1 MDCKKSVSHKVL
13 LPASPSSERMAI
25 TKGILFHD
33 LRHPPLW
40 DTYLELEE
48 TGGTMERGR
57 GRGGGSWEV
66 DIPVQPLQTSPL
78 HSKRITLFSQRETTR
93 NVCSVV
99 LSLTHNSDRLS
110 YIAQGDIHI

>member
-1 MDCKKSVSHKVL
+1 MGVDCKKSVSHKVL

-48 TGGTMERGR
+48 TGGLWKGEGEEGVEAGR
-57 GRGGGSWEV
+57 SISRLNHSRH
-66 DIPVQPLQTSPL
+66 PLSIV
-78 HSKRITLFSQRETTR
+78 S
-93 NVCSVV
+93 
-99 LSLTHNSDRLS
+99 
-110 YIAQGDIHI
+110 G